1 MKLLTGLGDLAHEHD
16 LHVQSHICEQKPE
29 VRYTLELFPEHKHSA
44 SIFEQARLLTE
55 KVNKII
61 IIFNYASVGGAPRH
75 TVVVVCVCV
84 SAESFPELVLRVR

>member
-55 KVNKII
+55 KVSRKLNYMQG
-61 IIFNYASVGGAPRH
+61 IIFFYNFRP
-75 TVVVVCVCV
+75 
-84 SAESFPELVLRVR
+84 

>member
-55 KVNKII
+55 KVKKII
-61 IIFNYASVGGAPRH
+61 IIF
-75 TVVVVCVCV
+75 TT
-84 SAESFPELVLRVR
+84 